1 MADLMVSMG
10 IEDRGIRR
18 GLQTAEAMVHRSQQN
33 MGRRGLFGDDS
44 GILRT
49 EKGLNK
55 IAGTLTGLP
64 LKLGALGAA
73 FYAFKNGAE
82 YLREFEQI
90 LPYAE
95 RGMERLSES
104 IKRFKESWAIDM
116 NMGASGGLA
125 GWGAKFVD
133 DASEFRKD
141 ATQAI
146 DELYV
151 YMYGNDDRPA
161 SDNPAAARKAKEQ
174 DLEMIRGQRKDEIRR
189 VKQRELEA
197 ELAAAREDK
206 YAADLAAAEARR
218 SKEELE
224 LRKQARD
231 DGFQGSELAFER
243 AAIRKRF
250 DAAIEKA
257 NREKK
262 QRDDD
267 AAEKQAQDERNR
279 LEERNKA
286 TWKAAEDSLRI
297 ERDRVRSLETGA
309 VSAEDKLNAKRE
321 QAHLDFAERIA
332 ELNRRVREDGL
343 DKAGFMRLS
352 APALE
357 LRDAEIRAAEAEY
370 AKVQGDAARAET
382 QKREGA
388 MIDAQELRAQVAAA
402 KARTEEEKKVAR
414 ELELQAK
421 FRRDEAILKSQG
433 LDPDVER
440 MLLEERRNLLDAELD
455 AELGA
460 AGRDRGRRGD
470 VSTPGLDLSSAGAVA
485 SQGQAFAFSIP
496 GKIDR
501 TNALLQQ
508 ANQTLR
514 EIKQGQGDG
523 ARFA

>member
-49 EKGLNK
+49 EKGINK

-95 RGMERLSES
+95 RGMERLSGS

-116 NMGASGGLA
+116 NMGASGGL
-125 GWGAKFVD
+125 GGFGAKFID

-141 ATQAI
+141 VTQAI
-146 DELYV
+146 DEFYV

-161 SDNPAAARKAKEQ
+161 SDNPAAARRAKEQ
-174 DLEMIRGQRKDEIRR
+174 DLEAIRGQRNNEIMRS
-189 VKQRELEA
+189 KQKSLEA
-197 ELAAAREDK
+197 ELAATKDDK
-206 YAADLAAAEARR
+206 HASDIAAAEARR
-218 SKEELE
+218 AAAELS
-224 LRKQARD
+224 LLKQARD
-231 DGFQGSELAFER
+231 DGFQGPGLAFER
-243 AAIRKRF
+243 GAIRKRY
-250 DAAIEKA
+250 DAEIEKA
-257 NREKK
+257 DREEKARK
-262 QRDDD
+262 AD
-267 AAEKQAQDERNR
+267 AEEKQAQDERKR
-279 LEERNKA
+279 LEDRNKA

-297 ERDRVRSLETGA
+297 ERDRVRALEVGA
-309 VSAEDKLNAKRE
+309 VSAEDHLNAKRE
-321 QAHLDFAERIA
+321 RAQLDFAERIA
-332 ELNRRVREDGL
+332 ELNRRVREDGM
-343 DKAGFMRLS
+343 DNAGFMRLR
-352 APALE
+352 APVLE
-357 LRDAEIRAAEAEY
+357 LRDAEIRAAEGEY
-370 AKVQGDAARAET
+370 AKAQGDAARAAQ

-388 MIDAQELRAQVAAA
+388 MIDAEELRAQVAVA
-402 KARTEEEKKVAR
+402 KARTDEEKKVAK

-421 FRRDEAILKSQG
+421 FRRDEATLRSQG

-440 MLLEERRNLLDAELD
+440 MLLEERRNLLDAEL
-455 AELGA
+455 GA

-470 VSTPGLDLSSAGAVA
+470 VSTPGPDLSSAGAVA
-485 SQGQAFAFSIP
+485 SQGQAFAYSIP

-501 TNALLQQ
+501 TNTLLQQ

-514 EIKQGQGDG
+514 DIKQGQGDG
-523 ARFA
+523 ARFAP